1 LAVVALA
8 LLAACV
14 GAALPVSTAAAGPL
28 GIAAF
33 EAQTT
38 QGGAPPGYE
47 PEPYFFDQAGGHPFA
62 LTSTLRFTSE
72 TLAGVEGEVP
82 TAEARDVVIDLPPG
96 LIANPQ
102 ALPRCTTPERRSC
115 PASTQLGVFVLNARF
130 DGHPISLL
138 GPLLNLAP
146 GPGEAARLGLE
157 TPLGRFL
164 LSGRLVHGPEGY
176 GLAIVAHGL
185 PTLGLVEMQTTLW
198 GVPAAPAH
206 DAERGLICVRLQAG
220 AAWNCLAGGGLP
232 SEAEAV
238 PFLTLPSQ
246 CSSAGPKLTAWVD
259 SWEQPGSYA
268 QASTTLEPLSGCNR
282 LPFGAEVWLRP
293 DSRLAEAP
301 VALDVELGAERSEAG
316 VEVAAAPLRSAT
328 ITLPPGMTIDP
339 SAAAGARACP
349 PSGPEGIGIPT
360 GLDAEGQPLQP
371 GQQGEGEAPGPG
383 GEPQLAPGHCPEA
396 STIGTAEALSPL
408 LARPLEGRV
417 YLGAPGCG
425 AVGQAPCTDADAA
438 DGDLLHVYVELGGR
452 GSEPSWRRGEGGE
465 GVILKLEGRL
475 RASPATGQLT
485 LELADAPQL
494 PLDRLAIKLFGG
506 SAALL
511 DNPGSCA
518 AASASAELEP
528 WSAPY
533 FPNVAVS
540 APYPTSGCVEDEP
553 FAPQLVAGSLSI
565 EAGAYTPFIVGI
577 TRAPREQDV
586 WKLQLRAPP
595 GIAAVLSSVTPC
607 AEPAAGQGQCSAA
620 ARIGSSEVA
629 VGDGWQPLWLA
640 GDVYLTGPYGGAPFG
655 LEIVTRAAAG
665 PLDLG
670 QIAIRAR
677 LDVDPHTG
685 ALTITSDP
693 LPQIVLGVPLRLR
706 ALRLDIDRPGFI
718 VNPTD
723 CREQQ
728 VLASVASTRG
738 ALAALS
744 NPFGL
749 ADCRALRFAPRLV
762 ASTSARPSILG
773 GASLDVRLSQAAGP
787 GSGQANL
794 ARLRIALPRSFSTRL
809 TALQAACP
817 ATLFAADAAACP
829 AASVVGLARAS
840 TPLLSGRLSGPVYLV
855 AHGRDAFPAPT
866 VVLQGDGLRLDLT
879 GRTAIERDGA
889 TEIAFD
895 ALPDMPLRGVE
906 LQLPRGPHSAL
917 AATGALCRGT
927 AAPTGALATPAGAAA
942 SLPLPVELAGQNG
955 IVLHRTARIA
965 VRGCPPPPG
974 HGTSAATPHGAR

>member
-1 LAVVALA
+1 LAAVALA
-8 LLAACV
+8 LLAACIGV
-14 GAALPVSTAAAGPL
+14 TLTVASAAAGPL
-28 GIAAF
+28 GIAQF

-38 QGGAPPGYE
+38 RGGAPPGYE
-47 PEPYFFDQAGGHPFA
+47 SEPYFFDQAGGHPFA
-62 LTSTLRFTSE
+62 LSSTVRFTSE

-82 TAEARDVVIDLPPG
+82 TADARDVVIDLPPG

-102 ALPRCTTPERRSC
+102 ALPRCTTPERQPC
-115 PASTQLGVFVLNARF
+115 PASTQLGVFVLSARF
-130 DGHPISLL
+130 NGKPFSLL

-164 LSGRLVHGPEGY
+164 LSGRLVHGPQGY

-185 PTLGLVEMQTTLW
+185 PVLGLVEMQTTLW

-206 DAERGLICVRLQAG
+206 DAERGLTCARFQAG
-220 AAWNCLAGGGLP
+220 AAWTCLAGGDLP
-232 SEAEAV
+232 SGAEEA
-238 PFLTLPSQ
+238 PFLTLPGR
-246 CSSAGPKLTAWVD
+246 CSSAGAKLTAWVD

-268 QASTTLEPLSGCNR
+268 QASATLEPMSGCNR
-282 LPFGAEVWLRP
+282 LPFGAEVSLWP

-301 VALDVELGAERSEAG
+301 VALDVELGAERSEAATG
-316 VEVAAAPLRSAT
+316 IAAAPLRSAR
-328 ITLPPGMTIDP
+328 ITLPSGMTIDP
-339 SAAAGARACP
+339 SGAAGARACP
-349 PSGPEGIGIPT
+349 AGGPEGIGIPT
-360 GLDAEGQPLQP
+360 GLDAEGQPLAP
-371 GQQGEGEAPGPG
+371 GRQGEGEAPGPG

-408 LARPLEGRV
+408 LARPLQGRV

-425 AVGQAPCTDADAA
+425 GAVRPPCTNADAA
-438 DGDLLHVYVELGGR
+438 DGNLLRVYVELGGR
-452 GSEPSWRRGEGGE
+452 GSEPGGRRGEGGE

-485 LELADAPQL
+485 LELTDAPQL
-494 PLDRLAIKLFGG
+494 PLDRLAIRLFGG

-511 DNPGSCA
+511 DNPASCT

-533 FPNVAVS
+533 FPDVAVS
-540 APYPTSGCVEDEP
+540 APYPTNGCVEDAP
-553 FAPQLVAGSLSI
+553 FAPRMVAGSMNV
-565 EAGAYTPFIVGI
+565 EAGAFTPFTVAV
-577 TRAPREQDV
+577 TRAAREQGV
-586 WKLQLRAPP
+586 SRLQLRAPL
-595 GIAAVLSSVTPC
+595 GIAAMISSATPC
-607 AEPAAGQGQCSAA
+607 PAPPAGLGECPAA
-620 ARIGSSEVA
+620 ARVGSSEV
-629 VGDGWQPLWLA
+629 GIGGGWQPLWLA
-640 GDVYLTGPYGGAPFG
+640 GDIYLTGPYEGAPFG
-655 LEIVTRAAAG
+655 LAIVTRAAAG

-670 QIAIRAR
+670 QIVIRAR
-677 LDVDPHTG
+677 LDVDPQTG

-718 VNPTD
+718 VNPTG

-728 VLASVASTRG
+728 VLASVASAQG

-749 ADCRALRFAPRLV
+749 ADCRALRFAPRLA
-762 ASTSARPSILG
+762 ASTSARPSIAN
-773 GASLDVRLSQAAGP
+773 GASLDIRLSQAAGP

-794 ARLRIALPRSFSTRL
+794 ARLRIALPRSLSTRL

-817 ATLFAADAAACP
+817 ATIFAADAAACP
-829 AASVVGLARAS
+829 AASVVGVARAS
-840 TPLLSGRLSGPVYLV
+840 TPLLPGRLSGPVYLV
-855 AHGRDAFPAPT
+855 AHGRGAFPAPV
-866 VVLQGDGLRLDLT
+866 VVLEGDGLRLDLT
-879 GRTAIERDGA
+879 GATAIERDGA
-889 TEIAFD
+889 TAIAFD
-895 ALPDMPLRGVE
+895 ALPDMPLHGIE

-917 AATGALCRGT
+917 AAGGALCRGS
-927 AAPTGALATPAGAAA
+927 AAPAGALATPAGAGA
-942 SLPLPVELAGQNG
+942 SLPLPVELAAQNG

-965 VRGCPPPPG
+965 VRGCPPAPRPG
-974 HGTSAATPHGAR
+974 TRWRNLP